1 MNKNQEERKKL
12 PLTSDIVFKRV
23 FSREGNEDILK
34 ALLEAILDKP
44 IQEVIVKN
52 PELPKNLYD
61 SKAGVLDV
69 KVEIDKNIICDVEMQ
84 VQDFGNI
91 DKRSTV
97 YMATLETEGIKKGED
112 YKQAKKVIAINLLN
126 FEYYKRNSYH
136 NIAHMKFEKTKE
148 NEYVDMGYSDEEE
161 LATND
166 LEMHFIEIPKFEKKN
181 PGANTKLEQWLWL
194 LAGREEKLEM
204 ARKKNKEI
212 DKAID
217 IINQMSMDEKEW
229 NLYISRQRAIWDY
242 NTGMRTAREKG
253 LEEGIKEGREEGI
266 KEGIKEGA
274 KQERLEIAKNMLRK
288 ELDIQTIKDTTG
300 LTKEEI
306 EKLKEN
312 K

>member
-1 MNKNQEERKKL
+1 LNKNQQERRKL

-23 FSREGNEDILK
+23 FSREGSEDILK

-69 KVEIDKNIICDVEMQ
+69 KVEIDKNILCDVEMQ

-91 DKRSTV
+91 DKRSSV

-148 NEYVDMGYSDEEE
+148 NEYVDMGYSNEEE

-181 PGANTKLEQWLWL
+181 PEANTKLEQWLWL

-217 IINQMSMDEKEW
+217 IIDQMSMDEKEW

-242 NTGMRTAREKG
+242 NTGMRTAREEGMKKG
-253 LEEGIKEGREEGI
+253 VE
-266 KEGIKEGA
+266 EGA
-274 KQERLEIAKNMLRK
+274 KLEKLEIARNMLK
-288 ELDIQTIKDTTG
+288 EKVDIQIIAKVTG

-306 EKLKEN
+306 EKLEEN